1 MCQSMLMLMPS
12 DAQTYCDSPEGI
24 IEVKPQKNG
33 GGYFDLISPH
43 LN

>member
-33 GGYFDLISPH
+33 GGISI
-43 LN
+43 